1 MSTGSM
7 QVPQALPADGA
18 ARAAPGW
25 LSNFLH
31 YLRRNPTMIA
41 GLAVLFAILVFWV
54 IGSLTVDLQRA
65 RPLSVRVMQPP
76 SAGLPFGSD
85 RAGRDLFACALAGIP
100 MTFRIGLIAGLLGV
114 AIGAVLGFVSAYYGG
129 IIDTVIRTIVDV
141 GLTIPGLMIL
151 IIIAT
156 SFRGGLTVEQMAL
169 VVASLAWLN
178 PTRTIRSQVL
188 TLKQR
193 AYIQVARLS
202 GMPGPEIIVRE
213 LMPNLL
219 SYLAAAAVSAVSA
232 AILASIGLEA
242 LGLGPMDSPTLGM
255 TIYWVIYYAALINGW
270 WWWWSPPIVII
281 SLLFIGLFLVS
292 LGLDELA
299 NPRRRRVA

>member
-1 MSTGSM
+1 MASNPVSL
-7 QVPQALPADGA
+7 PQARPPSQVWNFGP
-18 ARAAPGW
+18 RW
-25 LSNFLH
+25 LSNFLN
-31 YLRRNPTMIA
+31 YLRRNPTMVA
-41 GLAVLFAILVFWV
+41 GLLVLLGLLVFWIV
-54 IGSLTVDLQRA
+54 GSLSVDIQKA

-76 SAGLPFGSD
+76 SAALPFGSD
-85 RAGRDLFACALAGIP
+85 RAGRDLFACAIAGIP
-100 MTFRIGLIAGLLGV
+100 MTFRIGLIAGLIGV
-114 AIGAVLGFVSAYYGG
+114 GIGTVLGFFSAYYGG
-129 IIDTVIRTIVDV
+129 AVDTTIRTIVDV

-193 AYIQVARLS
+193 AYVQVARLS
-202 GMPGPEIIVRE
+202 GMGSVEIIFKE

-219 SYLAAAAVSAVSA
+219 SYLAAASVSAISA

-270 WWWWSPPIVII
+270 WWWWSPPIILI

-292 LGLDELA
+292 LGLDEYA
-299 NPRRRRVA
+299 NPRRRRMA

>member
-1 MSTGSM
+1 MASGSTQM
-7 QVPQALPADGA
+7 PQALPAGE
-18 ARAAPGW
+18 ARSLVPDWVGSF
-25 LSNFLH
+25 LS
-31 YLRRNPTMIA
+31 YLRRNPTMVA
-41 GLAVLFAILVFWV
+41 GLLVLLGIFLFWT
-54 IGSLTVDLQRA
+54 IGSLTVDIQRA

-76 SAGLPFGSD
+76 QAGLPFGSD
-85 RAGRDLFACALAGIP
+85 RAGRDLFACAIAGIP

-114 AIGAVLGFVSAYYGG
+114 GIGTVLGFFSAYYGG
-129 IIDTVIRTIVDV
+129 AVDTVIRTIVDV

-169 VVASLAWLN
+169 VVATLAWLN

-193 AYIQVARLS
+193 AYVQVARLS
-202 GMPGPEIIVRE
+202 GMGGPEIIFKE
-213 LMPNLL
+213 LIPNLL
-219 SYLAAAAVSAVSA
+219 SYLAAASVSAISA

-270 WWWWSPPIVII
+270 WWWWAPPIAII

-299 NPRRRRVA
+299 NPRRRRAV